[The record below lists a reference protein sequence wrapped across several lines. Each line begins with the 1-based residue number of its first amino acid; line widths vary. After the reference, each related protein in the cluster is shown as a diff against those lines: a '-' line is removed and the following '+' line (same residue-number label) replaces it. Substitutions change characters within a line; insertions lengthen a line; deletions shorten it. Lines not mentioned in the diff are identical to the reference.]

1 MKLAALVSSLAI
13 VLAAAPVAA
22 QSDEAT
28 HHAEYRV
35 SFLGLPVARANFT
48 TVFEGGAFRVAGE
61 MNSAGVANI
70 VGRTSGATAV
80 SGTVGED
87 RLQPEH
93 YVVSY
98 SSGDESQK
106 MEVLFE
112 GGDVVAAEI
121 VPEKKRTREDW
132 IPTDPHEL
140 SSVIDPVSGLMVPA
154 DAPVCDRTVEMFDG
168 ETRFDVHLTRVG
180 EAPFSA
186 EGYQGQAIVCRAT
199 AEPLSGYH
207 SKRSSIEFIRQMSVE
222 LWFARSESAGV
233 YAPVYARVPTKLGPV
248 TVTATR
254 FGS

>member
-1 MKLAALVSSLAI
+1 MKLAALVSSVATL
-13 VLAAAPVAA
+13 LAAAPAAA
-22 QSDEAT
+22 QSGQAT

-35 SFLGLPVARANFT
+35 AFLGLPVARANFT
-48 TVFEGGAFRVAGE
+48 TVFEGSEFRVAGE
-61 MNSAGVANI
+61 MSSAGVANI

-87 RLQPEH
+87 KLHPEH
-93 YVVSY
+93 YVVTY

-112 GGDVVAAEI
+112 DGDVVSAEL
-121 VPEKKRTREDW
+121 VPEKQRTRDDW
-132 IPTDPHEL
+132 IPTDPSDL
-140 SSVIDPVSGLMVPA
+140 SSVLDPVSGLMVPA
-154 DAPVCDRTVEMFDG
+154 DAAVCDRTVEMFDG

-186 EGYQGQAIVCRAT
+186 EGFEGQAIVCNAT

-207 SKRSSIEFIRQMSVE
+207 SKRSSTEFIRQMSVE
-222 LWFARSESAGV
+222 IWFARSEGAGV